1 MVQDTF
7 ECVVGVFERTER
19 LVELVAD
26 VVVGLIAQVVPP
38 GQGWHP
44 KRLAVEVGVF
54 GELVGLIL
62 GTAALEFG
70 CDEPFPLGLELV
82 RGALKEQQPEDVL
95 LELRRIHLAPQDVC
109 GRQQM
114 PLQLPKVNTSPHS
127 RRWLAP
133 RLGQLRAAAF
143 CVSLLALLR
152 SSPTTRKIWVRSH
165 ISKGAS

>member
-26 VVVGLIAQVVPP
+26 VVVSLIAQVVPP

-114 PLQLPKVNTSPHS
+114 PLQLPQ
-127 RRWLAP
+127 
-133 RLGQLRAAAF
+133 GQH
-143 CVSLLALLR
+143 VTALLSQMAR
-152 SSPTTRKIWVRSH
+152 PEVRT
-165 ISKGAS
+165 ASGGRVLRFAACVIALEPNHS